1 MSDSIRQSKV
11 KVVNPITKLPT
22 EQLIVR
28 NLSERQDITHDKSFL
43 RCSVQNW
50 DRFIK
55 VADEQLRVNLLYFVA
70 MLIVEVLEEVGTAD
84 GLVCHSD
91 HDDFTI
97 IDRATVI
104 PNIRE
109 RLQQHFTPA
118 ALAQEPV
125 YISRM
130 KNQVDG
136 DKIPMSLKLITQ
148 IITTD
153 EFFQIERQQGNEA
166 S

>member
-1 MSDSIRQSKV
+1 MSYAVGQSKV

-22 EQLIVR
+22 AQLMVC
-28 NLSERQDITHDKSFL
+28 NLRERQDLTKDKSFL
-43 RCSVQNW
+43 RCSIQNW

-55 VADEQLRVNLLYFVA
+55 VADEPLRVNLVYFVA
-70 MLIVEVLEEVGTAD
+70 MLIAEVLDEVGTPDA
-84 GLVCHSD
+84 LLCHSD
-91 HDDFTI
+91 NDVFTI

-104 PNIRE
+104 LTISE
-109 RLQQHFTPA
+109 RLPQHFTPA

-125 YISRM
+125 YISRI
-130 KNQVDG
+130 KNQIDG

-148 IITTD
+148 IITAN
-153 EFFQIERQQGNEA
+153 EFFQIEIHQGNEA